1 MTKTVFKLSTKKKNE
16 KSRYIIAKGNG
27 LKLPIAEYG
36 GEKKYYRPDG
46 SKSMLRTKIKKF
58 WYIYWDT
65 KNLSKIFGTEIS
77 LWRHNIW
84 DDSPRGKATVTNS
97 SDLIRNVPL
106 KEWAKDLNELANR
119 LGVNIKFE

>member
-36 GEKKYYRPDG
+36 GEKKWYRPDG
-46 SKSMLRTKIKKF
+46 SKSMLRTKQKKF
-58 WYIYWDT
+58 WYMYWNT
-65 KNLSKIFGTEIS
+65 ENLSKIFGTKITHS
-77 LWRHNIW
+77 TRYTAG
-84 DDSPRGKATVTNS
+84 DVYDS

-106 KEWAKDLNELANR
+106 KEWTNDLNELANR
-119 LGVNIKFE
+119 LGANIKFE

>member
-27 LKLPIAEYG
+27 QKLPIAEYG
-36 GEKKYYRPDG
+36 GERKYYRPDG

-58 WYIYWDT
+58 WYMYWDT
-65 KNLSKIFGTEIS
+65 KNLSKIFGTEITRS
-77 LWRHNIW
+77 TRY
-84 DDSPRGKATVTNS
+84 KAGDVHNS

-119 LGVNIKFE
+119 LGANIKFE